1 MIILLTVIVTLIT
14 LAALVFFKFQK
25 PFKHHNM
32 GITKYNQGNYEDAI
46 QEFNIA
52 IQKNPLNANPYLY
65 RGYCKAALG
74 DDYGAIQDYSLGMKR
89 KTPSADDY
97 LNRGALKYKL
107 EDYDGAIEDY
117 TQATYINESDS
128 DAYYNR
134 GLSNS
139 KKGLIAAAILDWRIA
154 ADFGNRRAQDKLNEF
169 DA

>member
-1 MIILLTVIVTLIT
+1 MNILLAAIGAFIT
-14 LAALVFFKFQK
+14 LAVLAFFKFRK
-25 PFKHHNM
+25 PFRYHNM
-32 GITKYNQGNYEDAI
+32 GITKYNLGKYEDAI

-74 DDYGAIQDYSLGMKR
+74 DDYGAIQDYTLGMKR

-97 LNRGALKYKL
+97 LNRGALKDKL

-117 TQATYINESDS
+117 TQATYINASDS
-128 DAYYNR
+128 DAYFNR

-139 KKGLIAAAILDWRIA
+139 KKGLVATAILDWRIA
-154 ADFGNRRAQDKLNEF
+154 AGFGNQRAKDKLTEF
-169 DA
+169 DT